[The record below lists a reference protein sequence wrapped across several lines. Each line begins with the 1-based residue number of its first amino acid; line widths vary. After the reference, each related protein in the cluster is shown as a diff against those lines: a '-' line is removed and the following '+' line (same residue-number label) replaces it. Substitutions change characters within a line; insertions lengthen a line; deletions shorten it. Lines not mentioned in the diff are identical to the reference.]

1 MVMAQM
7 VRELMQDPPGT
18 ENRTVSRRDYEQW
31 TRGFVFEAMRNLSY
45 GQSFCNHFGIRDN
58 ILYYAGTMSDADEYI
73 RKNYVR

>member
-1 MVMAQM
+1 MVMEQM
-7 VRELMQDPPGT
+7 VNELLQDRQHS
-18 ENRTVSRRDYEQW
+18 ERRTVSLKEYQQW

-58 ILYYAGTMSDADEYI
+58 ILYYAGTMADADEYI

>member
-7 VRELMQDPPGT
+7 VRELMQDPPDT
-18 ENRTVSRRDYEQW
+18 ENRTVSLKEYQQW

-45 GQSFCNHFGIRDN
+45 GQSFCNHFGIHDN

>member
-7 VRELMQDPPGT
+7 VNELLQDRQCS
-18 ENRTVSRRDYEQW
+18 ERRTVTLKEYQQW

>member
-7 VRELMQDPPGT
+7 VNELLQDRQGS
-18 ENRTVSRRDYEQW
+18 ERRTVSLKEYQQW

-45 GQSFCNHFGIRDN
+45 GQSFCNHFGIHDN
-58 ILYYAGTMSDADEYI
+58 ILYYAGTMSDADAYI

>member
-7 VRELMQDPPGT
+7 VRELMQDQRGC
-18 ENRTVSRRDYEQW
+18 EHRTVSLKEYQQW

-58 ILYYAGTMSDADEYI
+58 ILYYAGTMADADEYI
-73 RKNYVR
+73 RKTYVR

>member
-1 MVMAQM
+1 MVMEQM
-7 VRELMQDPPGT
+7 VNELMQDRRGS
-18 ENRTVSRRDYEQW
+18 ERRTVSLKEYQQW

-58 ILYYAGTMSDADEYI
+58 ILYYAGTMADADEYI

>member
-7 VRELMQDPPGT
+7 VNELLQDRQSS
-18 ENRTVSRRDYEQW
+18 ERRTVSREEYLEW
-31 TRGFVFEAMRNLSY
+31 KRGFVFEAMRNLSY
-45 GQSFCNHFGIRDN
+45 GQSFCRHFNIHDN

>member
-7 VRELMQDPPGT
+7 VNELLQDRQGS
-18 ENRTVSRRDYEQW
+18 ERRTVSLKEYQQW

-58 ILYYAGTMSDADEYI
+58 ILYYAGTMADADEYI
-73 RKNYVR
+73 KKNYVR

>member
-7 VRELMQDPPGT
+7 VRELMQDRSDT
-18 ENRTVSRRDYEQW
+18 RNRTVSLKEYQQW

-45 GQSFCNHFGIRDN
+45 GQSFCYHFGIHDN
-58 ILYYAGTMSDADEYI
+58 ILYYAGTMADADEYI

>member
-7 VRELMQDPPGT
+7 VNELLQDRRSS
-18 ENRTVSRRDYEQW
+18 ENRTISRGEYLEW
-31 TRGFVFEAMRNLSY
+31 KRGFVFEAMRNLSY

-58 ILYYAGTMSDADEYI
+58 ILYYAGTMSDADAYI

>member
-7 VRELMQDPPGT
+7 VNELLQDRQGS
-18 ENRTVSRRDYEQW
+18 ERRTVSLKEYQQW

-58 ILYYAGTMSDADEYI
+58 ILYYAGTMADADEYI